1 MGLHESWRG
10 ARPRCAPGR
19 QRPRTRTRAEAW
31 AGNARKVVWLAALC
45 LGIFSAPPAVAQTVL
60 LQGTATASYSAS
72 AGYYQGCAIQLTVQ
86 ILNGPANISI
96 PATWAGVVSDVQHMA
111 SWAGDG
117 FPASGTVTIS
127 GCRQAAE
134 VVSVCSGC
142 VTTFALDSGS
152 SWQLDLQLDGT
163 WDFDLNWSGD
173 DSNGN
178 YWSDSYRYDG
188 ACSQNGPPQVTA
200 AGVSGTY
207 SGTACFGPGF
217 YGGITST
224 VCLALPGATNPI
236 CPGSTPPAG
245 PTISSLSPP
254 SATAGGQ
261 AFPLTV
267 NGANFGSDAVVQW
280 NGAALPTHF
289 VSSAQLTATV
299 SASLIATAQTISI
312 SVTSGGQTSTSMPFT
327 INPPSNGSTPAIT
340 SLVPNTVLV
349 ADDGS
354 LACYPGNGA
363 GGGICFN
370 PSGSYSFGFAVDGT
384 NFTSSGVVQW
394 NGTAT
399 STTFASVNELDA
411 TVPGSFLTSPG
422 SVPITVSSGGETS
435 AAVPFTITNFS
446 FQRVSTQAPP
456 ADGSCVAPPPVTSFS
471 TTDNTVY
478 LYFFGVVTAGDTL
491 KADWIGPDGTIS
503 TVGPWPSATGPH
515 CFDSRSLSIGNLP
528 ASRLGSWQV
537 RLSNNGNVLFTVPF
551 SVSAAGAT
559 LGPSITA
566 VSNAASYAAGG
577 IAPGEIVY
585 IAGSIAP
592 GVNGFISPTG
602 GFGPQAGGASIQ
614 FNGVAAPLIYVSAT
628 AAAAI
633 VPYEVSGSMAQ
644 VTVTYQGQ
652 MSAPFQVPVIS
663 SIPGLFTAN
672 SSGTGEV
679 AALNQDSSINSI
691 NNPAAPG
698 SIVTLFA
705 TGEGQT
711 SPAGVDGKLAVVPLP
726 HPLLPVSV
734 TMGSIGAN
742 VTYSGGAP
750 AEVAGVMQVNVQLPA
765 GVTGPAVPVLLIVG
779 TATSQTGATIA
790 VAGASSTAA
799 K

>member
-1 MGLHESWRG
+1 V
-10 ARPRCAPGR
+10 C
-19 QRPRTRTRAEAW
+19 
-31 AGNARKVVWLAALC
+31 
-45 LGIFSAPPAVAQTVL
+45 TVL
-60 LQGTATASYSAS
+60 LQGSLTGTYAPGRFVSPIPV
-72 AGYYQGCAIQLTVQ
+72 GCTVQ
-86 ILNGPANISI
+86 ISVQVLTYSGGTSDPASQ
-96 PATWAGVVSDVQHMA
+96 PFSTTWAGELSDETNNRRD
-111 SWAGDG
+111 AGATLPLAG
-117 FPASGTVTIS
+117 TVAISNCAAPVGAPTQITSGTFPLGSNSNWTLYYFATPAFAGCQGPEWSLQMAWS
-127 GCRQAAE
+127 GFD
-134 VVSVCSGC
+134 SVGNLWS
-142 VTTFALDSGS
+142 DN
-152 SWQLDLQLDGT
+152 
-163 WDFDLNWSGD
+163 WDFDS
-173 DSNGN
+173 
-178 YWSDSYRYDG
+178 
-188 ACSQNGPPQVTA
+188 C
-200 AGVSGTY
+200 AGVTNGRLTVTPAGAMGTL
-207 SGTACFGPGF
+207 SSPDPQLIPVSA
-217 YGGITST
+217 T
-224 VCLALPGATNPI
+224 VCLVLPGVTSN
-236 CPGSTPPAG
+236 CSGNTPPPSPAV
-245 PTISSLSPP
+245 TSFSPP

-267 NGANFGSDAVVQW
+267 NGANFASGAVVQW

-289 VSSAQLTATV
+289 ISSAQLTATV
-299 SASLIATAQTISI
+299 DASLIATAQTISI
-312 SVTSGGQTSTSMPFT
+312 TVTSGGQTSASMPFT
-327 INPPSNGSTPAIT
+327 INAPSSGSTPAIT

-354 LACYPGNGA
+354 LACYPGDGA

-370 PSGSYSFGFAVDGT
+370 PSGSYPFGFSVDGT

-394 NGTAT
+394 NGTAI
-399 STTFASVNELDA
+399 STTFAGVNELDA
-411 TVPGSFLTSPG
+411 TVPGHFLTSPG
-422 SVPITVSSGGETS
+422 TVPITVSSGGQIST
-435 AAVPFTITNFS
+435 AAPFTITNFS

-478 LYFFGVVTAGDTL
+478 LYFFGIVAADDSL

-515 CFDSRSLSIGNLP
+515 CFDSRNLSIGNLP
-528 ASRLGSWQV
+528 ASRFGSWQV
-537 RLSNNGNVLFTVPF
+537 RVSNNGNPLFTVPF
-551 SVSAAGAT
+551 TVSAAGAS

-566 VSNAASYAAGG
+566 VSNAASYTAGG

-592 GVNGFISPTG
+592 GVSGFISPTG

-633 VPYEVSGSMAQ
+633 VPYEVSGSTAQ

-711 SPAGVDGKLAVVPLP
+711 SPAGVDGRLAVVPLP

-742 VTYSGGAP
+742 VSYSGGAP
-750 AEVAGVMQVNVQLPA
+750 GEVAGVMQVNVQLPA

-779 TATSQTGATIA
+779 TATSQAGATIA
-790 VAGASSTAA
+790 VAGGSSTAA